1 MTIETVTLSQ
11 LVPPL
16 ANPRKVMDEA
26 ALAGLAAS
34 ILVDGLLQNL
44 VVRKKGKKFEIISG
58 ARRFR
63 ALQLLVVRGDW
74 PKNAPIP
81 VEVRT
86 GLSDDDTLR
95 LATVE
100 NIQREALAP
109 LDEAEAFARL
119 LAGGASLEDVAAK
132 AGVSVLTVKRRLA
145 LASLCEEAK
154 EQVRAGDLSLGCAEA
169 LTLGTSD
176 QQRAVLERLSGERWE
191 AEPETIRD
199 MLAGEKP
206 SRAEAIFPPEAY
218 TGTVTTDLFANEAE
232 TLFDDVEQFLR
243 LQEEAVAALV
253 ARHEAEGSW
262 VEVIRAPYAQWWQFK
277 EASEGEAAG
286 AVIHMTPTGRVEVRE
301 NLAKRP
307 VRPDVVE
314 ATRAPAKPKVQA
326 EYVAPVVR
334 NLSAHKSLAVMAG
347 LLDNPRKAREIAV
360 VQMLN
365 ASDWTGRVT
374 LDPHPALAAFEEG
387 EAPATFRRIET
398 ECAAFAASFRAMEK
412 GYGRAA
418 RGDWEWLPAQPKDPV
433 KVYEAVKAMP
443 DPELER
449 LHTLL
454 TVLTF
459 GQGSLDSLD
468 RGRSL
473 FNAVAGDL
481 GIDMRRNWRPDA
493 AFLSKRRK
501 DQLVEIAKESGASI
515 RMGALKDYSKAG
527 LVEALVKHFERTK
540 AAPDDAPDYDLKVR
554 DWLPGAM
561 LFPAVTAE
569 GPVEETPPWEEVP
582 EAEEEPGEEA
592 DEIDDEAALSDDEPA
607 FEHAA

>member
-1 MTIETVTLSQ
+1 MTIEIVTLSQ
-11 LVPPL
+11 LVPPP
-16 ANPRKVMDEA
+16 ANPRKLMDEA

-44 VVRKKGKKFEIISG
+44 VVRNKGKKFEIISG

-63 ALQLLVVRGDW
+63 ALSLLSERGDW
-74 PKNAPIP
+74 PKDAPIP
-81 VEVRT
+81 VEVRN

-119 LAGGASLEDVAAK
+119 LAGGASLEDVASK

-169 LTLGTSD
+169 LTLGTSA
-176 QQRAVLERLSGERWE
+176 QQRAVLERLSSERWE

-218 TGTVTTDLFANEAE
+218 TGTVTTDLFADEAE

-253 ARHEAEGSW
+253 ARHEAEGRW
-262 VEVIRAPYAQWWQFK
+262 VEIIRAPHAQWWQFK
-277 EASEGEAAG
+277 EATEGEAAG
-286 AVIHMTPTGRVEVRE
+286 VVIHMTPTGRVEVRE

-334 NLSAHKSLAVMAG
+334 NLSAHKSLAVMAA

-387 EAPATFRRIET
+387 EAPATVRRIEA
-398 ECAAFAASFRAMEK
+398 ECAAFAALFREMEK
-412 GYGRAA
+412 GYSRAA
-418 RGDWEWLPAQPKDPV
+418 RWRWEWLVAQSKDPV

-481 GIDMRRNWRPDA
+481 GIDMRRHWRPDA

-501 DQLVEIAKESGASI
+501 DQLVAIAKESGASI
-515 RMGALKDYSKAG
+515 RMGALKDYSKAT
-527 LVEALVKHFERTK
+527 LVEALIKHFERTK
-540 AAPDDAPDYDLKVR
+540 AAPDEAPDYDLKGR
-554 DWLPGAM
+554 D
-561 LFPAVTAE
+561 
-569 GPVEETPPWEEVP
+569 
-582 EAEEEPGEEA
+582 
-592 DEIDDEAALSDDEPA
+592 
-607 FEHAA
+607 

>member
-1 MTIETVTLSQ
+1 MTIQTVTLSQ
-11 LVPPL
+11 LVPPP
-16 ANPRKVMDEA
+16 ANPRKQIDEA

-34 ILVDGLLQNL
+34 IQTDGLLQNL

-63 ALQLLVVRGDW
+63 ALSLLSERGDW
-74 PKNAPIP
+74 PKDAPIP
-81 VEVRT
+81 VEVRN

-154 EQVRAGDLSLGCAEA
+154 EQVRTGDLSLGCAEA

-176 QQRAVLERLSGERWE
+176 QQRAVLERLSGDRWE

-218 TGTVTTDLFANEAE
+218 TGTVTTDLFADEAE

-253 ARHEAEGSW
+253 ARHEAEDRW
-262 VEVIRAPYAQWWQFK
+262 VEIIRAPYAQWWQFK
-277 EASEGEAAG
+277 EAGEGDAPG
-286 AVIHMTPTGRVEVRE
+286 VVIHMTPTGRVEVRE

-334 NLSAHKSLAVMAG
+334 NLSAHKNLAVMAA

-387 EAPATFRRIET
+387 EAPATFERIEA
-398 ECAAFAASFRAMEK
+398 ECAGFAAPFREMEK
-412 GYGRAA
+412 GYSRAA
-418 RGDWEWLPAQPKDPV
+418 RGDWEWLLSQAKDPV

-443 DPELER
+443 DGELER

-468 RGRSL
+468 RGWSL

-481 GIDMRRNWRPDA
+481 GIDMRRHWRPDA

-501 DQLVEIAKESGASI
+501 DQLIEIAKESGASI
-515 RMGALKDYSKAG
+515 RMGALKDYSKAT

-540 AAPDDAPDYDLKVR
+540 AALDDAPDYDLKGR

-569 GPVEETPPWEEVP
+569 GPVEETPPWEEAP

-592 DEIDDEAALSDDEPA
+592 NEIEDETALSDDEPA
-607 FEHAA
+607 FGHAA

>member
-11 LVPPL
+11 LVPPP
-16 ANPRKVMDEA
+16 ANPRKAMDEA

-63 ALQLLVVRGDW
+63 AIQSLVERGDW
-74 PKNAPIP
+74 PKDAPIP

-169 LTLGTSD
+169 LTLGTTD

-218 TGTVTTDLFANEAE
+218 TGTVTTDLFADEAE

-253 ARHEAEGSW
+253 ARHEAEGRW

-277 EASEGEAAG
+277 EAGEGEASG
-286 AVIHMTPTGRVEVRE
+286 VVIHVTPTGRVEVRE

-334 NLSAHKSLAVMAG
+334 NLSAHKSLAVMAA
-347 LLDNPRKAREIAV
+347 LLDNPRKAHEIAV

-374 LDPHPALAAFEEG
+374 LDPHPALAAFEEE
-387 EAPATFRRIET
+387 EAPATFQHIEA
-398 ECAAFAASFRAMEK
+398 ECAVFAAPFRAMEK
-412 GYGRAA
+412 GYSRTA
-418 RGDWEWLPAQPKDPV
+418 RGDWEWLPAQSKDPV

-481 GIDMRRNWRPDA
+481 GIDMRRHWRPDA

-501 DQLVEIAKESGASI
+501 DQLVAIAKESGASI
-515 RMGALKDYSKAG
+515 RMGALKDYSKAT
-527 LVEALVKHFERTK
+527 LVEALVKQFERTK
-540 AAPDDAPDYDLKVR
+540 AAPDDAPDYDLKGR

-569 GPVEETPPWEEVP
+569 GPVEETPPWEEAP

-592 DEIDDEAALSDDEPA
+592 NEIEDETALSDEPV

>member
-11 LVPPL
+11 LVPPP

-34 ILVDGLLQNL
+34 IQTDGLLQNL
-44 VVRKKGKKFEIISG
+44 VVRKKGKRFEIISG

-63 ALQLLVVRGDW
+63 ALSLLAERGDW
-74 PKNAPIP
+74 PKDAPIP

-119 LAGGASLEDVAAK
+119 LAGGASLDDVATK

-176 QQRAVLERLSGERWE
+176 QQRAVLDRLSGERWE

-218 TGTVTTDLFANEAE
+218 TGTVTTDLFADEAE
-232 TLFDDVEQFLR
+232 MLFDDVEQFLR

-253 ARHEAEGSW
+253 ARHEAEGRW
-262 VEVIRAPYAQWWQFK
+262 VEIIRAPYAQWWQFK
-277 EASEGEAAG
+277 EATEGEAAG
-286 AVIHMTPTGRVEVRE
+286 VVIHMTPTGRVEVRE

-314 ATRAPAKPKVQA
+314 ATRTPAKPKVQA

-334 NLSAHKSLAVMAG
+334 NLSAHKSLAVMAA

-387 EAPATFRRIET
+387 EAPATYQRIET
-398 ECAAFAASFRAMEK
+398 ECAGFAAPFGEMEK
-412 GYGRAA
+412 GYSRAA
-418 RGDWEWLPAQPKDPV
+418 RWRWEWLLSQAKDPV

-443 DPELER
+443 DGDLER

-473 FNAVAGDL
+473 FNAVASDL
-481 GIDMRRNWRPDA
+481 GIDMRRHWRPDA

-515 RMGALKDYSKAG
+515 RMGALKDYSKAT

-540 AAPDDAPDYDLKVR
+540 AAPDEAPDYDLKGR

-569 GPVEETPPWEEVP
+569 GPVEETPPWEEAP
-582 EAEEEPGEEA
+582 EAEEEPGAEA
-592 DEIDDEAALSDDEPA
+592 DEIEDETAEAEGEPA